1 MSKTR
6 VSEPSGYNVFWTW
19 SLLCQGIWFL
29 GEGDRKF
36 GKCTWCL

>member
-19 SLLCQGIWFL
+19 SLLCQSIWFR
-29 GEGDRKF
+29 EGDQKF
-36 GKCTWCL
+36 GRFL